1 MCGINGFNFRDEE
14 LIKKMNEVTR
24 HRGPDDQGL
33 YLDDGVSLGHNR
45 LSILDLTPAGHQ
57 PMFDASDKLAI
68 VFNGEIYNFGEIK
81 RELPEYPFKSASDTE
96 VILAAFLKWGAD
108 CVKRFNGIFALA
120 IWNKET
126 KELFLA
132 RDHVGVKPLYYFWD
146 GQRLI
151 FSSEIKAIL
160 EAPIPR
166 EIDLESLNNYFR
178 LLYVPAPKT
187 IWKGIYKLP
196 AAHFAKLADGKMEIK
211 KYWEITDFEN
221 LSSKD
226 EAVGQIR
233 ELFRDSVRGQVI
245 SERPVGVYLSGGI
258 DSTAVLGAIR
268 EVAPQI
274 TKTYTVG
281 FKDVPQEEK
290 YNADFRL
297 ARETAK
303 HYGTDHHE
311 LLISG
316 TDLLNNFE
324 KICWHMDEPN
334 ANATSGAIYLLSAE
348 AKKDVAVVLGGDGGD
363 ELFGGYP
370 RYKASLIIGKYQKMP
385 GIIRAFG
392 NAAFTLLGRYDL
404 LRKFRLPADSARMI
418 EFLGQKENVLAEVL
432 NSNILNLESTEE
444 LFKQKFTEYNYPSP
458 RFRGDSKNRDGV
470 LAKAREKHGILAKA
484 RSVDFEKY
492 FGDFDRQNWLTDE
505 SLMRTD
511 RMTMARG
518 VEARVPILDRRLIEL
533 ANKIPTSW
541 KIRGNAGKVIWKEAM
556 DKYLPSH
563 IKNEKKRGFF
573 SPMSKWLRKEFK
585 DLAYDTVAALDPQ
598 YFNRDQI
605 RQMLDDHISG
615 KRYNMAIL
623 WAVVTWGTWQK
634 LFFKKFPP
642 KSA

>member
-1 MCGINGFNFRDEE
+1 MCGINGFNFRDGE
-14 LIKKMNEVTR
+14 LIKKMNEATR
-24 HRGPDDQGL
+24 HRGPDDRGL

-57 PMFDASDKLAI
+57 PMFDAAGRLAI
-68 VFNGEIYNFGEIK
+68 VFNGEIYNFEEIR

-96 VILAAFLKWGAD
+96 VILAAYGKWGAEA
-108 CVKRFNGIFALA
+108 VKKFNGIFAFA
-120 IWNKET
+120 IWDKEK

-146 GQRLI
+146 GKRFI

-160 EAPIPR
+160 EHDIPR
-166 EIDLESLNNYFR
+166 EIDIESLNNYFR
-178 LLYVPAPKT
+178 LLYVPGPKT

-196 AAHFAKLADGKMEIK
+196 PAHWAKFSVGNLEIK
-211 KYWEITDFEN
+211 KFWEIADFEN
-221 LSSKD
+221 LSSRD
-226 EAVGQIR
+226 EAVRQIQ
-233 ELFRDSVRGQVI
+233 ELMRDSVRGQVI

-268 EVAPQI
+268 EMAPQI

-290 YNADFRL
+290 YNADFHL
-297 ARETAK
+297 ARATAK

-334 ANATSGAIYLLSAE
+334 ANATSGAIYLLSEE

-370 RYKASLIIGKYQKMP
+370 RYQASLMIGNYQKLPKIM
-385 GIIRAFG
+385 RMFG
-392 NAAFTLLGRYDL
+392 NAAMTLLGKYDL
-404 LRKFRLPADSARMI
+404 LRKFRLPADSSRII
-418 EFLGQKENVLAEVL
+418 EFLGQKDDVLAGVL
-432 NSNILNLESTEE
+432 NQNILSLEASRE
-444 LFKQKFTEYNYPSP
+444 LFKQKFAEYYHPHPNPLPLRERGNPSLSP
-458 RFRGDSKNRDGV
+458 PLQRGMKG
-470 LAKAREKHGILAKA
+470 
-484 RSVDFEKY
+484 DFEKY
-492 FGDFDRQNWLTDE
+492 FGDFDRQNWLVDE

-518 VEARVPILDRRLIEL
+518 VEARVPILDRRLVEL
-533 ANKIPTSW
+533 ANKTPTDW
-541 KIRGNAGKVIWKEAM
+541 KIRGKEGKIIWKEAM
-556 DKYLPSH
+556 DKYLPEH

-573 SPMSKWLRKEFK
+573 SPMAKWLRKEFK
-585 DLAYDTVAALDPQ
+585 DLAYDSINSLDPQ
-598 YFNRDQI
+598 YFNRGEI

-623 WAVVTWGTWQK
+623 WAVITWGTWNRVY
-634 LFFKKFPP
+634 
-642 KSA
+642 KSK